1 MGNGIDNNLS
11 LFYFELCEGIDG
23 SPVLVKKQF
32 TRGEYMLVNAL
43 LSNNEKEDKQNGRI
57 S

>member
-11 LFYFELCEGIDG
+11 LFYFELREGIDG
-23 SPVLVKKQF
+23 EPVLVKKQF

-43 LSNNEKEDKQNGRI
+43 LSNKEKEDKQDGRI